1 MVKFFNQKE
10 DVIDLQ
16 LTPYGK
22 SKFSQGLFNP
32 FYYGF
37 YDNGIIYD
45 SGYAG
50 IYGEIQNNIV
60 TRIKEQTPRLRV
72 QANFTS
78 SMSEENIVDI
88 KEYQFDNV
96 TEANSHFFRFLGRNS
111 PWSDYAPSWLINT
124 MEDSNGFV
132 DNYSFRSNLAIPVF
146 TASLGIEYE
155 KIETPYMD
163 NEGEEQTYIEF
174 SLHKNERLL
183 LDVLELNTVFKGNA
197 NYEIEVFR
205 RMPGQEDNLVP
216 LRFLTDGSYSSQRQ
230 QDARQAGIEDQIG
243 GTDPAIGEAFPDLTP
258 EYVNYFLSV
267 NIDSEIDERLAQKGS
282 LLYRSDYE
290 AQIVR
295 LCEQAGIEFED

>member
-22 SKFSQGLFNP
+22 AKFSQGLFNP
-32 FYYGF
+32 MFYGF

-45 SGYAG
+45 NGYTG
-50 IYGEIQNNIV
+50 IYGEVQNNIV

-78 SMSEENIVDI
+78 SMSEENVVDLE
-88 KEYQFDNV
+88 EYQFNNV

-124 MEDSNGFV
+124 IQDSTGFAG
-132 DNYSFRSNLAIPVF
+132 NYEFRSNLSIPVF
-146 TASLGIEYE
+146 TASLDIEYN
-155 KIETPYMD
+155 KIETPYID
-163 NEGEEQTYIEF
+163 NEGEEKTYVEYT
-174 SLHKNERLL
+174 LHKNDRLL
-183 LDVLELNTVFKGNA
+183 LDVLGLNTIFKGSA

-205 RMPGQEDNLVP
+205 RMPGQEDNLIP
-216 LRFLTDGSYSSQRQ
+216 LSFIIDGSYASQRQ
-230 QDARQAGIEDQIG
+230 QDAREAGLEDHIG
-243 GTDPAIGEAFPDLTP
+243 GTDPAIGRAFPDLTP
-258 EYVNYFLSV
+258 ENVDYFLSINV
-267 NIDSEIDERLAQKGS
+267 DTEIDEGFERKGS

-295 LCEQAGIEFED
+295 LCEEAGIEFED

>member
-22 SKFSQGLFNP
+22 SKFAQGLFNP
-32 FYYGF
+32 IYYGF
-37 YDNGIIYD
+37 YDTDIVYD

-50 IYGEIQNNIV
+50 IYGETQNNIV

-72 QANFTS
+72 QANFTGS
-78 SMSEENIVDI
+78 ASEENIVDI
-88 KEYQFDNV
+88 QEYQFDNV
-96 TEANSHFFRFLGRNS
+96 TEANAQFFRFLGRNS

-124 MEDSNGFV
+124 IEDSNGFAG
-132 DNYSFRSNLAIPVF
+132 NYVFRSNLAIPVF
-146 TASLGIEYE
+146 TASLGIEYNKKE
-155 KIETPYMD
+155 IPYVD
-163 NEGEEQTYIEF
+163 DEGEEQTYVEF

-183 LDVLELNTVFKGNA
+183 LDVLELNTVFKGSA

-216 LRFLTDGSYSSQRQ
+216 LKFLIDGSYSSQRQ
-230 QDARQAGIEDQIG
+230 EDAREAGLEDHIG

-267 NIDSEIDERLAQKGS
+267 NVDGEIDEGLERKGS

-295 LCEQAGIEFED
+295 LCEEAGIEFED